1 MDVTEKVAKSSKNF
15 ICLNCDYS
23 TSRKSNYDKHILTA
37 FHQKLATSDV
47 LVTKGDKKVAKV
59 AISEKIKKFA
69 CKFCNKQYI
78 SRNGLWLHNK
88 KCNGLVLVETHNQNK
103 NEENEEILINAL
115 SDKHFIMEILQQNK
129 EFKDLLVEQN
139 KMMMEMCKNGANQ
152 THNCYNTMTNSHNK
166 TFNLQFFLNETC
178 KNAMNIMDFVDSLQL
193 QLSDLESIGQLGFVD
208 GLSSIII
215 KHLKALDVTM
225 RPVHCSDSKRET
237 VYVKHDNKWEKD
249 DETKSKL
256 RKAVKYIAHKNT
268 KLIPQWKAKY
278 PDFMDSTSKHSDQ
291 YNNLV
296 IEVLGGDPDLD
307 SSVNENK
314 IIRKIAR
321 EMVIDKNYV

>member
-1 MDVTEKVAKSSKNF
+1 MDVTKKVAKSSKNF
-15 ICLNCDYS
+15 HCEKCDYI
-23 TSRKSNYDKHILTA
+23 TSKKCNYDKHVLTA
-37 FHQKLATSDV
+37 LHQKYATSDV
-47 LVTKGDKKVAKV
+47 FVTKSDKKVAKV
-59 AISEKIKKFA
+59 AKNENTKIFT
-69 CKFCNKQYI
+69 CKFCDKEYM

-88 KCNGLVLVETHNQNK
+88 KCVETMAIETYNQAK
-103 NEENEEILINAL
+103 HEENEGTIINAL

-139 KMMMEMCKNGANQ
+139 KLMLEFCKNGANS
-152 THNCYNTMTNSHNK
+152 THNSYNTMTNSNNK

-193 QLSDLESIGQLGFVD
+193 QLSDLESIGKLGFVD
-208 GLSSIII
+208 GLSNIII
-215 KHLKALDVTM
+215 KNLKALDVTM

-268 KLIPQWKAKY
+268 KLIPQWKANH
-278 PDFMDSTSKHSDQ
+278 PDFMDSFSKNSDQ
-291 YNNLV
+291 YNQLL
-296 IEVLGGDPDLD
+296 IEVLGGDTHLH
-307 SSVNENK
+307 SSVNEDK
-314 IIRKIAR
+314 IIRRIAR
-321 EMVIDKNYV
+321 EMVIDKSM